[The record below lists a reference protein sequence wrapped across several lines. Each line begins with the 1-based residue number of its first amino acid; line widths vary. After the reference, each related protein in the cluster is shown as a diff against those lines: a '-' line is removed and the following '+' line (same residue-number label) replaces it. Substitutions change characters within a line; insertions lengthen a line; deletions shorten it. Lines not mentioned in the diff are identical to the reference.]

1 MSAQAASIGSLLSTL
16 LLSDY
21 RVLRL
26 SWETPFTQQLEWSS
40 YGSPPIS
47 RTSLGLHAFR
57 IMCSIRHGASWQ
69 GGSLKMAS

>member
-26 SWETPFTQQLEWSS
+26 SWETPFTQQLEWSKLREPAYLAYQPWAARFPDHVFDS
-40 YGSPPIS
+40 
-47 RTSLGLHAFR
+47 A
-57 IMCSIRHGASWQ
+57 
-69 GGSLKMAS
+69 